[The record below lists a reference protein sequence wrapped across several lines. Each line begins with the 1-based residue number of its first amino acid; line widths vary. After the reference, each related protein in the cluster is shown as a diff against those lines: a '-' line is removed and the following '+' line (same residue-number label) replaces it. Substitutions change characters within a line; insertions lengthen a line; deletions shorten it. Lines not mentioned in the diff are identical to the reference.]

1 MGLGIP
7 SQTSPKHLS
16 SPKQKPDQK
25 SSVVIDVHSSKSL
38 EVKSLHPESDGEDF
52 VSQYKVEWDKAESF
66 DSGNGSPLGS
76 DHVYIS
82 PGSPKCD
89 PCTFIIAGLV
99 TGEPYYVRVYS
110 YTSFG
115 YSSLAKYS
123 EPLVMA
129 PRTQARPPSDLHIS
143 PLSQTSV
150 RAKFPASLDNGGQ
163 NITKYR
169 FDWLSMME
177 LENDT
182 AQRTSERLCMEF
194 PMQTITITTTEHNLS
209 GYFYVMF
216 ENHISDKIHA
226 TAITDE
232 MKVILEEAKT
242 QNHFVHQWHIRF
254 LTNRGGNLDGSAMSV
269 LKVSIDEPTFHSDFK
284 ITSEG
289 PGTLLG
295 TNAEISMSVNVQS
308 YDGVESIETSCSDP
322 SSSIRGLFQI
332 TFGSAST
339 RCIPH
344 DCRDQKLKE
353 EIESIEGI
361 GKVLV
366 SRKVSDKGIET
377 YQWTIAFLENI
388 GNLPLL
394 QASGDL
400 TCSDSTAGK
409 IFVAETA
416 SGVGIHAD

>member
-16 SPKQKPDQK
+16 SQKQKPDQK

-38 EVKSLHPESDGEDF
+38 EVKSLHPESDGGDF

-82 PGSPKCD
+82 PGSPNCD

-216 ENHISDKIHA
+216 EIHISDKIHA

-242 QNHFVHQWHIRF
+242 QNHFVHQWHIRGYYSI
-254 LTNRGGNLDGSAMSV
+254 LVGG
-269 LKVSIDEPTFHSDFK
+269 
-284 ITSEG
+284 
-289 PGTLLG
+289 
-295 TNAEISMSVNVQS
+295 
-308 YDGVESIETSCSDP
+308 CC
-322 SSSIRGLFQI
+322 
-332 TFGSAST
+332 T
-339 RCIPH
+339 R
-344 DCRDQKLKE
+344 
-353 EIESIEGI
+353 
-361 GKVLV
+361 
-366 SRKVSDKGIET
+366 
-377 YQWTIAFLENI
+377 
-388 GNLPLL
+388 LL
-394 QASGDL
+394 QY
-400 TCSDSTAGK
+400 
-409 IFVAETA
+409 FV
-416 SGVGIHAD
+416 H